1 MNRRLDH
8 RKRFALAYLPSI
20 LRGGRP
26 IALILFAGLIGASCW
41 GQTTRGNTDAVA
53 KVIKA
58 ARANGAYRCAP
69 KELALAEA
77 YLRRT
82 RDELDL
88 GNIVPANDHI
98 TLAEKNAK
106 LAFQKSPP
114 ERCAPKVVIAPP
126 PPKPKPKPKDRDGDG
141 CLDPVDKCPDQAE
154 DVDGFEDQDCCPDP
168 DNDKDG
174 IPDKLDQ
181 CPNRAED
188 KDGFEDADGCP
199 DLDNDGDGIP
209 DALDKCPN
217 QPEDHDGF
225 EDADGCPDADNDKD
239 KIPDIKDKCPN
250 QPEDYD
256 GDKDD
261 DGCPDKYKLV
271 VVTKK
276 KLELK
281 QKVFFAT
288 ARTRIL
294 PRSFA
299 LLNEVANVLKDMPK
313 INVRIEG
320 HTDSR
325 GSARYNQ
332 RLSQGRADSVRRYL
346 IQRGVGASRMTAF
359 GYGEDRP
366 VASNR
371 TRDGRAMNRRVE
383 FVITKQ

>member
-1 MNRRLDH
+1 MTRT
-8 RKRFALAYLPSI
+8 FVALALV
-20 LRGGRP
+20 G
-26 IALILFAGLIGASCW
+26 ALSGCW
-41 GQTTRGNTDAVA
+41 GQTTRGRTDAVG

-77 YLRRT
+77 YLQRSK
-82 RDELDL
+82 DELTL

-98 TLAEKNAK
+98 ALAETNAK
-106 LAFQKSPP
+106 LAFRKSPP

-126 PPKPKPKPKDRDGDG
+126 PKPKPKDRDGDG
-141 CLDPVDKCPDQAE
+141 CLDPVDKCPDRPE
-154 DVDGFEDQDCCPDP
+154 DIDGFEDGDCCPDP

-174 IPDKLDQ
+174 IRDQDDK
-181 CPNRAED
+181 CPNHPED
-188 KDGFEDADGCP
+188 KDGFEDKDGCP
-199 DLDNDGDGIP
+199 DPDNDGDGIP
-209 DALDKCPN
+209 DKLDKCPLK
-217 QPEDHDGF
+217 PEDHDGF
-225 EDADGCPDADNDKD
+225 EDADGCPDDDNDKD
-239 KIPDIKDKCPN
+239 KIPDLKDKCPN
-250 QPEDYD
+250 KPEDYD

-276 KLELK
+276 KIELK

-294 PRSFA
+294 PRSYN
-299 LLNEVANVLKDMPK
+299 LLNEVAKVLKDLPK
-313 INVRIEG
+313 LHVRVEG

-325 GSARYNQ
+325 GSARYNK
-332 RLSQGRADSVRRYL
+332 RLSDGRAKSVRRFL
-346 IQRGVGASRMTAF
+346 IRKGVRGDRLTAF

-371 TRDGRAMNRRVE
+371 TREGRAMNRRVE